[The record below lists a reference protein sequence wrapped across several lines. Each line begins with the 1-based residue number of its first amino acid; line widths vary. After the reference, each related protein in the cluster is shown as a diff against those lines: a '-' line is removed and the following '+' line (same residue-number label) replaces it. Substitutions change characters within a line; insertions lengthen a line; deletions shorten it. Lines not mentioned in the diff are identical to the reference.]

1 MATQLIEPERL
12 SKLTDAD
19 PRDGDYVL
27 YWMQNAQRAEH
38 NPALEFAAR
47 RANEL
52 KLPLLVGFGLT
63 DDYPGANL
71 RHYRF
76 MLEGLAEVEASLERR
91 GVAFTLRAG
100 DPDRVAIDLAGDAAA
115 VVVDRGYLRPQKQW
129 RKSVAD
135 ALADECEFT
144 QVEGEV
150 VVPVDLVS
158 DKREYAARTIRS
170 KINKRRGDFLVELK
184 TTPVKKDAGSLSIDD
199 GLDLSDV
206 PALCDSLTLDREVGP
221 VSQFFEGGT
230 TAAKTRLRALLDDGF
245 DKYSAHRNQ
254 PQTSDLSYLSMAL
267 HFGQISP
274 VEAVLMTL
282 ERYPEGENTDDFLEE
297 VIVRREL
304 THNYVH
310 FTPRDY
316 DSYDALPDWAKKT
329 LAEHSGDEREH
340 VYTRKELEAAETH
353 DEYWNAAMREM
364 KHTGY
369 MHNYMRMYWGKKIL
383 EWTNTP
389 EYGNRITREI
399 NDKYFLDGR
408 DANSYANVNWIYGLH
423 DRPWTERPVFG
434 KTRYMNANG
443 LRRKCDIDGYVEK
456 VDRLVERAEG
466 ESNS

>member
-1 MATQLIEPERL
+1 MATSLIEPERL
-12 SKLTDAD
+12 RRLTDAD
-19 PRDGDYVL
+19 PRPGDYVL

-52 KLPLLVGFGLT
+52 KRPLLVCFGLT

-76 MLEGLAEVEASLERR
+76 MLEGLAEVETSLKRR
-91 GVAFTLRAG
+91 GIGFVLRAG
-100 DPDRVAIDLAGDAAA
+100 EPDRVALDLAKDAAA
-115 VVVDRGYLRPQKQW
+115 MIVDRGYLRLQKQW
-129 RKSVAD
+129 RASVAAKLD
-135 ALADECEFT
+135 GACEFT

-150 VVPVDLVS
+150 VVPVDLAS
-158 DKREYAARTIRS
+158 DKREYAARTIRP
-170 KINKRRGDFLVELK
+170 KIKKHRDKFLVELS
-184 TTPVKKDAGSLSIDD
+184 TTAVKKDAGGLSVEGD
-199 GLDLSDV
+199 LDLSDV

-230 TAAKTRLRALLDDGF
+230 TAAKTRLRSLLDDGF
-245 DKYSAHRNQ
+245 ESYAAHRNQ
-254 PQTSDLSYLSMAL
+254 PQTDDLSYLSMGL

-274 VEAVLMTL
+274 VEAALMAL

-297 VIVRREL
+297 LIVRREL

-310 FTPRDY
+310 FTPRNY
-316 DSYDALPDWAKKT
+316 DSYDALPDWAQKT
-329 LAEHSGDEREH
+329 LAEHADDEREH
-340 VYTRKELEAAETH
+340 VYTRQQLEDAETH
-353 DEYWNAAMREM
+353 DPYWNAAMREM
-364 KHTGY
+364 RHTGY

-399 NDKYFLDGR
+399 NDKYFIDGR
-408 DANSYANVNWIYGLH
+408 DPNSYANVNWIYGLH
-423 DRPWTERPVFG
+423 DRPWTERDVFG

-456 VDRLVERAEG
+456 VDRLVERAES
-466 ESNS
+466 ES